1 MFPTRKKKF
10 SLIMISLFVTSAHI
24 CPLTTTQK
32 VIIQICE
39 VQNIKQHHNNYL
51 WKFQQVWSNIYP
63 DILCRVKSKSPNCKI
78 RENPVQKLKSITGYV
93 ITRQFTSTL
102 LVEPGIIYKKLPEPV
117 AYVTPSFSFALS
129 PFFFFLPRINFLLF
143 FVVARSL

>member
-63 DILCRVKSKSPNCKI
+63 DILCRVKSKSPNCNI
-78 RENPVQKLKSITGYV
+78 RENQVQKLKSITVYV
-93 ITRQFTSTL
+93 HLHITCGARNYLQKATRTSSICHPFFL
-102 LVEPGIIYKKLPEPV
+102 FCIV
-117 AYVTPSFSFALS
+117 SFFLLS
-129 PFFFFLPRINFLLF
+129 PTY
-143 FVVARSL
+143 